1 MSPEAQGRVD
11 RAVRESVTYARANPE
26 ASKEYVAAHSQEI
39 DPAVCQ
45 AHIDL
50 YVNDASVD
58 YGPEGEEAI
67 ERLLGAACD
76 AGLAEPS
83 DDSLF
88 WDR

>member
-1 MSPEAQGRVD
+1 VS
-11 RAVRESVTYARANPE
+11 YARAHPD
-26 ASKEYVAAHSQEI
+26 ASRAYVAAHSQEI

-50 YVNDASVD
+50 YVNDATVD

-67 ERLLGAACD
+67 ERLLSAARD
-76 AGLAEPS
+76 AGLIEPS
-83 DDSLF
+83 DTTLF